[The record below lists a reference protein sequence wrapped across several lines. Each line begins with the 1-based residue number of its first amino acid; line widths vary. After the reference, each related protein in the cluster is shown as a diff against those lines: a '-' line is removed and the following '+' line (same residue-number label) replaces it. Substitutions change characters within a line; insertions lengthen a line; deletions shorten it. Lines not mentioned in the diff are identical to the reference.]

1 MENNERE
8 ILVLY
13 YDKATKSYHPVLLNS
28 IEEGAIC
35 AKITEIFA
43 AKGYDFVFENIVMPF
58 DLDSVMVDERK
69 YKLFREENKSNV
81 KENNSGSIQ

>member
-28 IEEGAIC
+28 IGEGAIC

-43 AKGYDFVFENIVMPF
+43 AKGYD
-58 DLDSVMVDERK
+58 
-69 YKLFREENKSNV
+69 
-81 KENNSGSIQ
+81 

>member
-43 AKGYDFVFENIVMPF
+43 AKGYD
-58 DLDSVMVDERK
+58 SVMVDERK

-81 KENNSGSIQ
+81 EENNSGSIQ

>member
-13 YDKATKSYHPVLLNS
+13 YDKATKSYHPILLNS

-43 AKGYDFVFENIVMPF
+43 AKGY
-58 DLDSVMVDERK
+58 DSVMVDERK

>member
-13 YDKATKSYHPVLLNS
+13 YDKTTKSYHPVLLNS

-35 AKITEIFA
+35 SKITEIFA
-43 AKGYDFVFENIVMPF
+43 AKGY
-58 DLDSVMVDERK
+58 DSVMVDERK

-81 KENNSGSIQ
+81 KENNSGSIQQR